1 MKAII
6 GRKVIEMNKAEEK
19 AAGTYGTAEF
29 EELANLRKE
38 FPNFRIV
45 TKASKSKDNMKGL
58 TTDYMEKYI
67 KEHDKTEKQEMLKEF
82 YSLRGLDET
91 GKKKQFAQAV
101 PYGILKQWF
110 LTYFPEVA
118 NMSNTIDE
126 ILAKAQKK
134 REEAA
139 KKAA

>member
-1 MKAII
+1 MNAII
-6 GRKVIEMNKAEEK
+6 NKKVIEMTKAEAK
-19 AAGTYGTAEF
+19 AAGIYGTVEF
-29 EELANLRKE
+29 EELEKLRAA
-38 FPNFRIV
+38 FPNFRIT
-45 TKASKSKDNMKGL
+45 TKTSKSKDNMRGL
-58 TTDYMEKYI
+58 DAPYMEKYI
-67 KEHDKTEKQEMLKEF
+67 KAHDDEEQTILKEF
-82 YSLRGLDET
+82 YSLRGLDEN

-118 NMSNTIDE
+118 NMNDTIDK

-139 KKAA
+139 KMAA

>member
-6 GRKVIEMNKAEEK
+6 SKQVIEMTKAEAK

-29 EELANLRKE
+29 VELANLRKE

-58 TTDYMEKYI
+58 DTKFMEKYI

-82 YSLRGLDET
+82 YSLRGLDEN

-118 NMSNTIDE
+118 DMNNTIDE
-126 ILAKAQKK
+126 ILKKAQAK
-134 REEAA
+134 REAA

>member
-6 GRKVIEMNKAEEK
+6 GRKVIEMNKAEAK

-58 TTDYMEKYI
+58 DTKFMEKYI

>member
-1 MKAII
+1 M
-6 GRKVIEMNKAEEK
+6 
-19 AAGTYGTAEF
+19 
-29 EELANLRKE
+29 
-38 FPNFRIV
+38 

-58 TTDYMEKYI
+58 DTKFMEKYI

-82 YSLRGLDET
+82 YSLRGLDEN

>member
-6 GRKVIEMNKAEEK
+6 SKQVIEMTKAEAK

-29 EELANLRKE
+29 VELANLRKE

-45 TKASKSKDNMKGL
+45 TKTSKSKDNMKGL

-67 KEHDKTEKQEMLKEF
+67 KEHDDEDKTMLKEF
-82 YSLRGLDET
+82 YSLRGLDEN

-118 NMSNTIDE
+118 DMNNTIDE
-126 ILAKAQKK
+126 ILKKAQAK
-134 REEAA
+134 REAA

>member
-82 YSLRGLDET
+82 YSLRGRDEN
-91 GKKKQFAQAV
+91 GKKKKFAQAV

-118 NMSNTIDE
+118 DMNDTIDK
-126 ILAKAQKK
+126 ILEKAQKK
-134 REEAA
+134 REDAAA
-139 KKAA
+139 KAA

>member
-6 GRKVIEMNKAEEK
+6 SKQVIEMTKAEAK

-45 TKASKSKDNMKGL
+45 TKTSKSKDNMKGL
-58 TTDYMEKYI
+58 DTKFMEKYI

-82 YSLRGLDET
+82 YSLRGLDEN

-118 NMSNTIDE
+118 DMNDTIDK
-126 ILAKAQKK
+126 ILEKAQKK
-134 REEAA
+134 REDAAA
-139 KKAA
+139 KAA

>member
-1 MKAII
+1 MKALIS
-6 GRKVIEMNKAEEK
+6 KQVIEMTKAEAK
-19 AAGTYGTAEF
+19 AAGTYCTVEF

-45 TKASKSKDNMKGL
+45 TKTSKSKDNMKGL
-58 TTDYMEKYI
+58 DTKFMEKYI
-67 KEHDKTEKQEMLKEF
+67 KEHDDEDKTMLKEF
-82 YSLRGLDET
+82 YSLRGLDEN

-118 NMSNTIDE
+118 DMNNTIDE
-126 ILAKAQKK
+126 ILKKAQAK
-134 REEAA
+134 REAA

>member
-1 MKAII
+1 MKAVIS
-6 GRKVIEMNKAEEK
+6 KQVIEMTKAEAK

-29 EELANLRKE
+29 EEMANLRKE

-45 TKASKSKDNMKGL
+45 TKTSKSKDNMKGL
-58 TTDYMEKYI
+58 DTKFMEKYI

-82 YSLRGLDET
+82 YSLRGLDEN

-118 NMSNTIDE
+118 DMNDTIDK
-126 ILAKAQKK
+126 ILEKAQKK
-134 REEAA
+134 REDAAA
-139 KKAA
+139 KAA